1 MNNTIDKNC
10 LMKILKNNKTPVE
23 VRIGN
28 NRYIVEK
35 DFLGIHKENIF
46 ETEYTRESTS
56 FFTQSIHFEHKGLFV
71 FQGKL
76 MELDTKYWLEYGP
89 LSDRFKIDVTY
100 DGQTIGKFE
109 NVKSYMVYHQSG
121 TWPIIKNN
129 VEQIIFK
136 LTNSRESEEENT
148 FSISQFKNVFPTLV
162 NPEMNVSP
170 DNVLLKQ
177 LQPNSHYSINE
188 LQPFRHICWESSVID
203 QVSGNNLGTLFYCEY
218 PGFNKFVNEIYGEFS
233 PGEFEL
239 LHQKPFI
246 TTDKSLNYL
255 ETVEFIREDNC
266 KQIEILSR
274 TIRLNFTKEE
284 YLAIRKNTQ

>member
-1 MNNTIDKNC
+1 MNNNIDKNC

-35 DFLGIHKENIF
+35 DFLGIHRENIL
-46 ETEYTRESTS
+46 EIEYTRESTS
-56 FFTQSIHFEHKGLFV
+56 FLTQSIHFEHSGLFV

-89 LSDRFKIDVTY
+89 LGDRFKIDVIY
-100 DGQTIGKFE
+100 DGQTIG
-109 NVKSYMVYHQSG
+109 NYHNLKSYMGYGEEG

-136 LTNSRESEEENT
+136 LSKSRESEGENT
-148 FSISQFKNVFPTLV
+148 FSISHFKNVFPTLI
-162 NPEMNVSP
+162 NHKLNVSP
-170 DNVLLKQ
+170 DNVLYKQ
-177 LQPNSHYSINE
+177 LQPNSQYCINE

-203 QVSGNNLGTLFYCEY
+203 QISGSNLGTLFYCKY
-218 PGFNKFVNEIYGEFS
+218 PGFNKFVNEIYGKFN

-239 LHQKPFI
+239 FHQKPFI

-255 ETVEFIREDNC
+255 ETVEFISEDNS

-274 TIRLNFTKEE
+274 TIPLNFTKEK
-284 YLAIRKNTQ
+284 YLTIRKNTQ